1 MKRYYKCFKNGEV
14 SCIIKPM
21 QNGKLCLVNK
31 EVIEIFIGS
40 VRKLDKKTLQVKK
53 GEETTTCSFQRAT
66 EAEFNAAI
74 KEQ

>member
-31 EVIEIFIGS
+31 TEIEIFVGT
-40 VRKLDKKTLQVKK
+40 VKELDKRTLQVTK

-66 EAEFNAAI
+66 EAEFNASI
-74 KEQ
+74 REQ